1 MLVPLGSVIFSLLY
15 FLVWMPVKAEP
26 GQLALFERGISSP
39 LLKLLNGYLGSFF
52 NLRYLGNTVIWAL
65 PALIA
70 MAIRWRSLAPSL
82 RGLVIFVSMAVLI
95 IGGAGGFNYRYAMTL
110 LPTLIGL
117 VMVTFAWR
125 MEAVGLD
132 ARHRNPVLI
141 ALVLATV
148 LNTKLSMDLSERMA
162 HEDPVD
168 RVRLENDDPFY
179 TKFDTGPENLDEWL
193 SSAGV
198 GPTDRVL
205 VNNLPVYFYET
216 DRPGLYYWCGADQYF
231 GPEGERP
238 IFRER
243 TDEEVV
249 HHLVKDLDTR
259 YIFSD
264 LNLSRY
270 DMRFEQFL
278 AEHCRLIA
286 QDEKGHT
293 LHALPDTFG
302 H

>member
-1 MLVPLGSVIFSLLY
+1 MLVPLGSIIFSLLY

-26 GQLALFERGISSP
+26 GQLALFERGIGSP

-70 MAIRWRSLAPSL
+70 MAIRWRSLRPSM
-82 RGLVIFVSMAVLI
+82 RGLLVFLVLAVLI

-110 LPTLIGL
+110 LPTLIGA
-117 VMVTFAWR
+117 VMIAFSLR
-125 MEAVGLD
+125 MELDGLTTG
-132 ARHRNPVLI
+132 RRNFVLI
-141 ALVLATV
+141 ALALATV
-148 LNTKLSMDLSERMA
+148 VNTKLSMDLAGRMA
-162 HEDPVD
+162 LHDPID
-168 RVRLENDDPFY
+168 RARVIDDEPFY
-179 TKFDTGPENLDEWL
+179 TKFDTGPEDLDGWL

-243 TDEEVV
+243 TDEEVIQ
-249 HHLVKDLDTR
+249 HLVKELDTR

-270 DMRFEQFL
+270 DLRFEQFL

>member
-1 MLVPLGSVIFSLLY
+1 MLVPLGSILFSLLY

-26 GQLALFERGISSP
+26 GDLALFERGIGSP

-52 NLRYLGNTVIWAL
+52 NLRFLGNTVIWSVPVMIAL
-65 PALIA
+65 F
-70 MAIRWRSLAPSL
+70 IRWRVLTPSL
-82 RGLVIFVSMAVLI
+82 RGLLIFLSLAVII

-110 LPTLIGL
+110 LPAMTALMMIA
-117 VMVTFAWR
+117 FAR
-125 MEAVGLD
+125 HMEMVGLTRRQRD
-132 ARHRNPVLI
+132 MVLVTC
-141 ALVLATV
+141 VLATV
-148 LNTKLSMDLSERMA
+148 VNTKLALDLSERMA
-162 HEDPVD
+162 VEDPVD
-168 RVRLENDDPFY
+168 RARMEDEAPFY

-238 IFRER
+238 IFKER

-249 HHLVKDLDTR
+249 HHLVKELDTR

-270 DMRFEQFL
+270 DLRFEQFL